1 MSDSDDGP
9 ISNEGLLLE
18 MSNQLKLKFQ
28 QNENEI
34 KKIRKEYNE
43 LKKGYMKL
51 YGIIFMLSDLSI
63 EVLDIPIEMLNI
75 IEFLNATINS
85 QVDHIL
91 TIQI

>member
-18 MSNQLKLKFQ
+18 MSNQLKLKFEK
-28 QNENEI
+28 NENEI
-34 KKIRKEYNE
+34 KKIRSEYNQ